1 MSNGPN
7 SIFIRIPF
15 GFIAFGMYPKF
26 THAVALYSI
35 TVFVGEGQFSPIS
48 LLISL
53 LCLLYFMAIYV
64 PLPPFLTDQSTVRN
78 ILLPILTSTSSPLL

>member
-1 MSNGPN
+1 MGP
-7 SIFIRIPF
+7 IPF
-15 GFIAFGMYPKF
+15 LYAFLFVLLLMGFIPSLPSRL
-26 THAVALYSI
+26 VQYSI
-35 TVFVGEGQFSPIS
+35 SVFVGEGQFSPIS

-64 PLPPFLTDQSTVRN
+64 PLPPFLTEQSTFRN